1 MKKALMIMGLIGLMG
16 LMGWV
21 GWRAATVS
29 QHTVQVAD
37 TLRVTVTDTVA
48 FYQPVARDSLVIRYV
63 TRVLPTS
70 SWESHEAE
78 DTIDEVAMASRQT
91 EHILPD
97 SMAVEVPI
105 SQKKYETERYRAYVS
120 GFEPR
125 LDSIF
130 VYQKTITEK
139 IVPTEKQRARQPRV
153 GFGVVAGAGYGLIHK
168 QGDVFVGGAVYLR
181 LWP

>member
-1 MKKALMIMGLIGLMG
+1 MKKFLMILGLVWLMCF
-16 LMGWV
+16 MGWV
-21 GWRAATVS
+21 GWRVGVS
-29 QHTVQVAD
+29 SRTNRVAQD
-37 TLRVTVTDTVA
+37 TIRVTVTDTVP
-48 FYQPVARDSLVIRYV
+48 FYQPVPRDSLVIRYV

-70 SWESHEAE
+70 SWESHEKQ
-78 DTIDEVAMASRQT
+78 DTMLAATMPQPTGQRT
-91 EHILPD
+91 D

-153 GFGVVAGAGYGLIHK
+153 GFGVVAGAGYGLVHK